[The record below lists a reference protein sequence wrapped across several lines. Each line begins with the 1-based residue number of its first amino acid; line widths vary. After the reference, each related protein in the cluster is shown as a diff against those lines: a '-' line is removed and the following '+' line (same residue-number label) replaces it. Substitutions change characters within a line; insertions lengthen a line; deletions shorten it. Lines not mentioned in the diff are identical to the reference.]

1 MNKTQQEPH
10 PYQKD
15 IDAVVREV
23 QSGEITISTV
33 KWRLEQALIWA
44 EIEMRALEI
53 LEQRQAQ
60 QSHEVIR
67 MLPVVSNPRVTQPLE
82 EQS

>member
-1 MNKTQQEPH
+1 
-10 PYQKD
+10 
-15 IDAVVREV
+15 
-23 QSGEITISTV
+23 
-33 KWRLEQALIWA
+33 
-44 EIEMRALEI
+44 MRALEI